1 MNAEAHPQNRRKSR
15 ASEHLLLST
24 LSRSRGP
31 TFSLCGFVLGTIFF
45 VLVVSG
51 LGCAPPA
58 SQQQSDEGSIPGL
71 RKELGAEGQLQA
83 AVKKA
88 EADLGTAERRFGP
101 DAAETGFAVNTI
113 GMLYKASGQY
123 EKAKPLLERAL
134 AICEKSYGADHP
146 NTAISYNNLA
156 LLLKTQGDYAAA
168 EPLYRKS
175 LAIAERVS
183 GPAHQDTVV
192 SLVNLAMLYDAQGRY
207 DEARML
213 LQRALSACE
222 KTVGHEHG
230 TTAACLINLA
240 LVAQHKAAYVEAES
254 LLLRAQKA
262 LTPVLGK
269 DHSTIAGIDSQL
281 ATLYDAQGQ
290 YERAGALHEKV
301 LEIRGQIFGNSH
313 PSVAQ
318 ALNNLASNYKARGL
332 NEQAFDMYVRAIA
345 IREKAFG
352 QHHPELAVSLN
363 NLAGFLLKTGDKAN
377 SRRLYE
383 QSLAILDTQVGPY
396 QAQAISVLMNLA
408 SLSYYADRDY
418 AKAERLYEK
427 AAQLCEE
434 TLGPDHPLLSTALPS
449 LASVR
454 VALGDP
460 ADADEL
466 FDRARRIARRHVAG
480 VVPSLTIDEQI
491 QFIRVRDADEFHR
504 ALTFAIAHP
513 ANGELAE
520 RSAGWVANGKAV
532 AQEATGL
539 REKLTRASARD
550 KRHESLSQLQRIR
563 AELADLSY
571 RSEATKDTAE
581 SSAKRRSLREEER
594 RLVHEIGGRLALLS
608 REDPWVGQDEVRS
621 GIAAR
626 SALIDIIR
634 FKVFDFA
641 MQSQD
646 KAWQSERYAAWVVPP
661 PGKGSTQ
668 VVDLGDASTIDLA
681 VASYR
686 EAVRAAIGGGG
697 VIAAAGELQAEDAL
711 RETAVALSERVLW
724 PILEGIQAAGCDEE
738 LDELLISPDG
748 ELWLVPW
755 AALPLSDGRYVVEQY
770 SVNTLT
776 SARDLVHKQEAQSR
790 VNPPLIFADPLFEL
804 SKEAL
809 AKAVSEADGSRNA
822 DAEDMATNGGAA
834 MRSASEIGRV
844 SRLPGTLNEARRVAS
859 SLERLTRQ
867 KPLTFLQARAIEE
880 RVKQAGSPEVL
891 HFATHGFALPDQH
904 VSAGRFQLK
913 LPANLGGRPGQGH
926 EATIEGRLEDPL
938 LRCGILLTG
947 CNLVEADRPQ
957 GVEDGCLT
965 GKEIVGLE
973 LRGTGLVVLSACDTG
988 TGRIQYGEG
997 VAGLRQAFLLA
1008 GADAVLATLWQVPDA
1023 PTADLVAGFFD
1034 HLAAGKSKAS
1044 ALRLAQLDLIEKR
1057 RKANGAAHPAVWA
1070 AFELT
1075 GR

>member
-1 MNAEAHPQNRRKSR
+1 M
-15 ASEHLLLST
+15 
-24 LSRSRGP
+24 
-31 TFSLCGFVLGTIFF
+31 
-45 VLVVSG
+45 
-51 LGCAPPA
+51 
-58 SQQQSDEGSIPGL
+58 
-71 RKELGAEGQLQA
+71 QA

-88 EADLGTAERRFGP
+88 EADLRAAESRFGP
-101 DAAETGFAVNTI
+101 DAEKTGFAVNAI

-123 EKAKPLLERAL
+123 DKAEPLLKRAL
-134 AICEKSYGADHP
+134 AICEKHYGADHP

-175 LAIAERVS
+175 LAIAERIS

-207 DEARML
+207 DEARIL
-213 LQRALSACE
+213 LQRALAACE

-240 LVAQHKAAYVEAES
+240 LVAQHEAAYVEAES

-290 YERAGALHEKV
+290 YERAGALHENV
-301 LEIRGQIFGNSH
+301 LAIREKTYGNSH

-318 ALNNLASNYKARGL
+318 ALNNLASNYEARGL
-332 NEQAFDMYVRAIA
+332 NEQALDMYVRAIA
-345 IREKAFG
+345 TREKAFG

-363 NLAGFLLKTGDKAN
+363 NLAGFLLKAGDKAS

-396 QAQAISVLMNLA
+396 QVQTISVLMNLA

-418 AKAERLYEK
+418 ARAERLYEK

-434 TLGPDHPLLSTALPS
+434 TLVPDHPLLATALTS

-460 ADADEL
+460 TDADEL
-466 FDRARRIARRHVAG
+466 FDRARRISRRHVAG

-491 QFIRVRDADEFHR
+491 EFIRVRDADEFHR
-504 ALTFAIAHP
+504 ALTFAMAQP
-513 ANGELAE
+513 SNGELAE

-539 REKLTRASARD
+539 REKLTRARARARD

-563 AELADLSY
+563 SELAELSY
-571 RSEATKDTAE
+571 RSEAKKDTVE
-581 SSAKRRSLREEER
+581 TSAKRRSLREEER

-621 GIAAR
+621 GIAAH
-626 SALIDIIR
+626 STLVDIIR
-634 FKVFDFA
+634 FKVFDFE

-661 PGKGSTQ
+661 PGVGSTQ
-668 VVDLGDASTIDLA
+668 IVDLGDASTIDLA

-686 EAVRAAIGGGG
+686 ETVRAAIGDGGL
-697 VIAAAGELQAEDAL
+697 IATAGELHAEDAL
-711 RETAVALSERVLW
+711 RETAAALSEKVLW
-724 PILEGIQAAGCDEE
+724 PILKGIQASGCDEGLGE
-738 LDELLISPDG
+738 LVISPDG

-755 AALPLSDGRYVVEQY
+755 ASLPLSDGRYVVEQY
-770 SVNTLT
+770 SVVTVT
-776 SARDLVHKQEAQSR
+776 CSRDLVHEREAQSHAS
-790 VNPPLIFADPLFEL
+790 PPLIFADPLFEL

-809 AKAVSEADGSRNA
+809 AKAVSDADGSREA
-822 DAEDMATNGGAA
+822 DAEGMATNGGVGL
-834 MRSASEIGRV
+834 RSASEIGRV

-880 RVKQAGSPEVL
+880 RVKQAGSPGVL

-904 VSAGRFQLK
+904 VSAGRLQLT
-913 LPANLGGRPGQGH
+913 LPAILGGRPSQRH
-926 EATIEGRLEDPL
+926 EATVEGRLEDPL

-947 CNLVEADRPQ
+947 CNLEDADRPK
-957 GVEDGCLT
+957 GSEDGCLT

-1044 ALRLAQLDLIEKR
+1044 ALRWAQLDLIEKR
-1057 RKANGAAHPAVWA
+1057 RKANGAAHPAAWA